1 MPDLG
6 TSLPMSMSLHNPVSF
21 MLKRVLAGDV
31 VPYGHTQNEMFYKY
45 VFDDGSA
52 VVYLPPECVTANR
65 VALWIRSSTKRVSC
79 VALVGGKGLV
89 DASYMFS
96 NCGKLKI
103 IDMRYLDARR
113 VTTIAMA
120 FCYCK
125 NVEVLL
131 LPNTGLPALKDCKGT
146 FFDCL
151 KLRQLDLKGVN
162 TSKVENMSYMFS
174 NCNSLVELDVSSI
187 DTSSATSFES
197 MFRQCQSLKTLDVSH
212 FDVSRV
218 TTINDMFRGCSSL
231 ESLNLSGLC
240 FKSCTHAD
248 RIFMSCDKLS
258 ELNTVGL
265 SFPKLSSANTNF
277 FAEYD
282 IGSKQTFAEALSSVF
297 GGKNDG

>member
-21 MLKRVLAGDV
+21 MLKRVLSGDA
-31 VPYGHTQNEMFYKY
+31 VPYGRYQNEIFYNY

-52 VVYLPPECVTANR
+52 IVYLPPECVTANR
-65 VALWIRSSTKRVSC
+65 VSLWVRSSIRRGSC
-79 VALVGGKGLV
+79 VTLVGGKGLV
-89 DASYMFS
+89 DALRLFS
-96 NCGKLKI
+96 DCGKLKI

-120 FCYCK
+120 FCYCM
-125 NVEVLL
+125 NVEVILF
-131 LPNTGLPALKDCKGT
+131 PNTGLPALEDCSGT
-146 FFDCL
+146 FFACL

-174 NCNSLVELDVSSI
+174 NCDSLVELDVSGI
-187 DTSSATSFES
+187 DTSSVTSFES
-197 MFRQCQSLKTLDVSH
+197 MFMQCQSLKTLDVSH
-212 FDVSRV
+212 FDVNRV
-218 TTINDMFRGCSSL
+218 TMMNDMFRGCSSL

-265 SFPKLSSANTNF
+265 SFPKLSPASTNF
-277 FAEYD
+277 FAKYD
-282 IGSKQTFAEALSSVF
+282 IGSKQTFAGALSSVF

>member
-21 MLKRVLAGDV
+21 MLKRVLTGDV
-31 VPYGHTQNEMFYKY
+31 IPYGRQQNEMFYQY

-65 VALWIRSSTKRVSC
+65 VALWIRSSIKQVSC
-79 VALVGGKGLV
+79 VTLVGGKGLV
-89 DASYMFS
+89 DASYLFS
-96 NCGKLKI
+96 NCGRLKI

-113 VTTIAMA
+113 VTIFTEA
-120 FCYCK
+120 FCYCMGA
-125 NVEVLL
+125 EMIL
-131 LPNTGLPALKDCKGT
+131 LPNTGLPALVECAGA
-146 FFDCL
+146 FFACF
-151 KLRQLDLKGVN
+151 KLRKLDLKGVN

-174 NCNSLVELDVSSI
+174 NCNSLVELDVSGI
-187 DTSSATSFES
+187 DTSSVTSFES
-197 MFRQCQSLKTLDVSH
+197 MFMQCQSLKTLDVSH

-218 TTINDMFRGCSSL
+218 TMMNDMFRGCSSL

-265 SFPKLSSANTNF
+265 SFPKLSPASTNF
-277 FAEYD
+277 FAKYD
-282 IGSKQTFAEALSSVF
+282 IGSKQTFAGALSSVF
-297 GGKNDG
+297 GGKNND